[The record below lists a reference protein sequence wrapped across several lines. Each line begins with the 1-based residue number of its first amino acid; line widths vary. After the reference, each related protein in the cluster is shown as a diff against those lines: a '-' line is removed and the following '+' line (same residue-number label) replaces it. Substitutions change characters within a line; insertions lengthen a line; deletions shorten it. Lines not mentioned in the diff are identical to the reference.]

1 MQTQIAIA
9 PTALAPADDAL
20 VDRILP
26 PATIA
31 LGLGLTAAW
40 ALRHRIWPQAMI
52 ALGLGLTVAWTGL
65 LVYGLAKLVERAF

>member
-9 PTALAPADDAL
+9 PTALAPVDDAL

-40 ALRHRIWPQAMI
+40 AC
-52 ALGLGLTVAWTGL
+52 L
-65 LVYGLAKLVERAF
+65 LWYGLVSLIELAF